1 MNFMILKNINMAKNY
16 RLIDF
21 SYASRDQKTPMNSN
35 GLFKKTV
42 YERQNKYLGMNAII
56 IDVKNSLNRRS

>member
-1 MNFMILKNINMAKNY
+1 MAKNY